1 MLLSFLLAIIV
12 TFVNLQDCPEIE
24 KHSIQLRNESFVDLT
39 NSTIVMEKDIEQSK
53 NESLNMK
60 NSTDLLDRNLKIA
73 SKKLDILYFKKFQK
87 KRCGFMC
94 HYINKKNI
102 TITRKIPI
110 DNVMNLLYT
119 APIKNRKRFCTLLWK
134 CQM

>member
-102 TITRKIPI
+102 TVTRKIPI
-110 DNVMNLLYT
+110 DSVMNLLYS
-119 APIKNRKRFCTLLWK
+119 APIKNRKRFCNLLWK

>member
-1 MLLSFLLAIIV
+1 MLLSVLLAIIV
-12 TFVNLQDCPEIE
+12 TFVNLQHCPEIE

-73 SKKLDILYFKKFQK
+73 SKKLDILYFKKYQK
-87 KRCGFMC
+87 KRCGFSC
-94 HYINKKNI
+94 HDINKKNI

-110 DNVMNLLYT
+110 DSVKNLVYT